1 MTDPSRP
8 DGLVILGHI
17 SGRYGVKGWVKVYSD
32 TRPHEDILRYSPWLL
47 KTTKGWREYPLE
59 ASRPHGK
66 GIIAQLAGVTDR
78 DQAGLL
84 MGAEIAIRQEQLPAL
99 ATGEFYWMQLEG
111 LQVEN
116 LTGVSLGIVSH
127 LFETG
132 ANDVMV
138 IEGDR
143 QRLIPYID
151 TVVKQ
156 VDLAQGIIR
165 VDWDA
170 DIV

>member
-1 MTDPSRP
+1 MTNPSRP

-17 SGRYGVKGWVKVYSD
+17 SGLYGVKGWLKVYSD
-32 TRPHEDILRYSPWLL
+32 TRPHEDILGYSPWLL
-47 KTTKGWREYPLE
+47 KTTKGWQEYPLK
-59 ASRPHGK
+59 AGRPHGK
-66 GIIAQLAGVTDR
+66 GIVAQLAGVTDR

-84 MGAEIAIRQEQLPAL
+84 IGAEIAIRQEQLPAL
-99 ATGEFYWMQLEG
+99 ATGEFYWIQLEG

-116 LTGVSLGIVSH
+116 LTGVSLGTISH

-138 IEGDR
+138 VEGDR

-151 TVVKQ
+151 SVVKK

-170 DIV
+170 EF

>member
-1 MTDPSRP
+1 VTNPSRP

-17 SGRYGVKGWVKVYSD
+17 SGLYGVKGWLKVYSD
-32 TRPHEDILRYSPWLL
+32 TRPHEDILGYSPWLL
-47 KTTKGWREYPLE
+47 KTTKGWQEYPLK
-59 ASRPHGK
+59 AGRPHGK
-66 GIIAQLAGVTDR
+66 GIVAQLAGVTDR

-84 MGAEIAIRQEQLPAL
+84 IGAEIAIRQEQLPAL
-99 ATGEFYWMQLEG
+99 ATGEFYWIQLEG

-116 LTGVSLGIVSH
+116 LTGVSLGTISH

-138 IEGDR
+138 VEGDR

-151 TVVKQ
+151 SVVKK

-170 DIV
+170 EF

>member
-1 MTDPSRP
+1 VTNPSRP
-8 DGLVILGHI
+8 DGLVILGHV

-32 TRPHEDILRYSPWLL
+32 TRPREDILRYRPWLL
-47 KTTKGWREYPLE
+47 KTAKGWQEYPLK
-59 ASRPHGK
+59 AGRPHGK
-66 GIIAQLAGVTDR
+66 GIVAQLAGVTDR

-84 MGAEIAIRQEQLPAL
+84 TGAEIAIRQEQLPAL

-116 LTGVSLGIVSH
+116 LSGVSLGTVSH

-138 IEGDR
+138 VEGDR

-156 VDLAQGIIR
+156 VDLTQGIIC

-170 DIV
+170 EF